1 MFNLLVLLVIITI
14 NIFLLGLILKR
25 ARNSNINKAFS
36 VVIISAILWAICNY
50 FADFKNMSD
59 ELALWVSRG
68 SFISAGILIF
78 GFFLFCYYFP
88 VKSKLKFLGYIFY
101 PLSALTI
108 SLALT
113 PYIIS
118 GVTEQAWGWD
128 IIQGDFY
135 YLYVFYVLFGSIL
148 SFIMLATKY
157 RTVRGVSKIQIKYMF
172 FGTFLTAF
180 FATLTNLVLP
190 LITGTNPLAKY
201 GAYSLLFLIG
211 FTTYTIVKHRL
222 MDIRLVV
229 AKSVTYTLV
238 LVLLAGFYAGSV
250 LAIERIFFPNE
261 LNQIDLVQGG
271 VRTILAVVMAFS
283 FQPLKRWITRR
294 TDRIFFKNAYSPEQL
309 LDTLSHTLSSTIVL
323 VELLYKVTDILVEQ
337 MKISRGMFI
346 LLKGEDRIYTHLATG
361 YKDSPKIEL
370 DDVLKLA
377 KNGTAVYDELE
388 ENSHFK
394 TLLRKFEA
402 SVSIPLK
409 TEKELVGV
417 FLVGEKSSG
426 DMFSQG
432 DLRILEILGPEI
444 SVAIENAR
452 SYEEIN
458 RFNVTLR
465 NEVNRATKRLKEK
478 NEQLRELD
486 IAKDEFI
493 SMASHQLRTPL
504 TAIKGYLSMLL
515 DGDAGEIKVG
525 QYDFIHEA
533 YAGANRMVGLINDLL
548 NVSRMETG
556 RFFIE
561 PIEVDIVQATSEE
574 AKQFATTAKEKG
586 IYLRLDVVG
595 KIPHVWVDEMK
606 IRQVIMNLI
615 DNAVHYTQKGGVTA
629 KLYKDKHDLI
639 FEVTD
644 TGIGIPKEQQHKLF
658 EKFYRADN
666 ARHIRPDGTGLGI
679 YLAKRVVEDH
689 GGEIMFRS
697 IENRGST
704 FGFKLPLSSITKQ
717 RAYTPPEKPKKK
729 ESKEIRPVRVEEI
742 LANKEVMDEPA
753 DLTGVKF

>member
-1 MFNLLVLLVIITI
+1 MVSF
-14 NIFLLGLILKR
+14 FLLLSIELLLGILGLL
-25 ARNSNINKAFS
+25 
-36 VVIISAILWAICNY
+36 IISKNHKSKVNIYFTLLTSLLGVWLAIIYFEDISSIEVAAILVKFDFFVAIILASVFTLFCLN
-50 FADFKNMSD
+50 FPFKRNNRMKDYYILITSLPLSFMAFTPLVVEGISKTNNIGVQYD
-59 ELALWVSRG
+59 VG
-68 SFISAGILIF
+68 SFFYIYIFYIGILIF
-78 GFFLFCYYFP
+78 LGILSLWYKHY
-88 VKSKLKFLGYIFY
+88 KSRGLVR
-101 PLSALTI
+101 T
-108 SLALT
+108 
-113 PYIIS
+113 
-118 GVTEQAWGWD
+118 Q
-128 IIQGDFY
+128 IQ
-135 YLYVFYVLFGSIL
+135 YVL
-148 SFIMLATKY
+148 
-157 RTVRGVSKIQIKYMF
+157 
-172 FGTFLTAF
+172 
-180 FATLTNLVLP
+180 
-190 LITGTNPLAKY
+190 Y
-201 GAYSLLFLIG
+201 GASITAIVLLFLNALIPRVISIG
-211 FTTYTIVKHRL
+211 PEITRIGIYSTAIFVFSVFYAIVKHRL

-250 LAIERIFFPNE
+250 LAIERMFFPSE
-261 LNQIDLVQGG
+261 IQDIDYVQAA
-271 VRTILAVVMAFS
+271 VRTFLAVVMAFS

-294 TDRIFFKNAYSPEQL
+294 TDKIFFKNAYSTEQL

-323 VELLYKVTDILVEQ
+323 VELLYKVTDILIDQ

-361 YKDSPKIEL
+361 YKDQPKIEL
-370 DDVLKLA
+370 NDVLKLA

-729 ESKEIRPVRVEEI
+729 ETKEIRPVRVEEL